1 MAGSPRD
8 ANRRAGP
15 AGLGKTAMTVKKYE
29 YEVDGRL
36 HRTRD
41 EILDGRQI
49 RSEAK
54 RNPPSAFILIEAVD
68 GATRSIG
75 LEERVRLNDDRRK
88 LFWTFPG
95 DRTFSFTVDERGWE
109 WGDNKIAE
117 TDVRLIGNVADDLD
131 LILDGDTDMI
141 IERGS
146 SIELGGKDVERIR
159 TRPSPKTVTIVVN
172 GRDVEVAKGPISFEQ
187 LIAIAYP
194 TPPTGE
200 NVSFT
205 VTYRRGPDSNPEG
218 SLTQGHSVRVKNGM
232 VFNVRA
238 TDKS

>member
-1 MAGSPRD
+1 
-8 ANRRAGP
+8 
-15 AGLGKTAMTVKKYE
+15 MTDKKFE
-29 YEVDGRL
+29 FEVDGQV

-41 EILDGRQI
+41 DILDGRQI
-49 RSEAK
+49 RAAAD
-54 RNPPSAFILIEAVD
+54 RNPPSGFILIEAVD
-68 GATRSIG
+68 RATRSIG
-75 LEERVRLNDDRRK
+75 LEERVRLHEDRRK
-88 LFWTFPG
+88 VFRTFTG

-109 WGDNKIAE
+109 WGDAKIAE
-117 TDVRLIGNVADDLD
+117 ADIRLFGNIDDDLD
-131 LILDGDTDMI
+131 LILDGDTDKV

-146 SIELGGKDVERIR
+146 FVELGGKDVERIR
-159 TRPSPKTVTIVVN
+159 THPAKKTVTIVVN
-172 GRDVEVAKGPISFEQ
+172 GRDVEVEKGPISFEQ

-194 TPPTGE
+194 TPPTGA